1 MQLRILLPFKVFAIL
16 EGITRMV
23 ATSHAGSFG
32 LLPHRLDC
40 VTALAPGL
48 LSYSTAEG
56 GEFHLAIDEGVLVKT
71 GADVLVC
78 VRHAIGGSD
87 LGTLRTAVEQ
97 EFLNLSEREK
107 SFRSTL
113 AQLESGFVRR
123 FVELQ
128 RA

>member
-1 MQLRILLPFKVFAIL
+1 MRLRILLPFKVFATL
-16 EGITRMV
+16 EGVTRIV
-23 ATSHAGSFG
+23 ATSHEGSFG
-32 LLPHRLDC
+32 LLPNRLDC
-40 VTALAPGL
+40 VTALVPGL

-56 GEFHLAIDEGVLVKT
+56 GELHLAIDEGVLVKT

-78 VRHAIGGSD
+78 VRHAISGND
-87 LGTLRTAVEQ
+87 LGRLRTAVER
-97 EFLNLSEREK
+97 EFLSLNEREK
-107 SFRSTL
+107 SVRSTL